1 MPYQS
6 TVRPH
11 PQFMIYPKRKSALD
25 QQAMM
30 YMRVTYD
37 IHSVEKSLGVKI
49 SYDNWDRCTHQISS
63 QPLHDAM
70 IKQRTDEYK
79 QKIMGAY
86 YMLTKDGAEFTIREI
101 LDNAFGNKG
110 TKLYSLMGV
119 FENQIL
125 LMEKQLNTISGKY
138 SDSGTSGGKSNMGKH
153 RTCLRHLK
161 NYLKKEYRLSDI
173 GFSRI
178 NRSFIDGFEIFLKT
192 DAGNSH
198 NSAMKMMQIFKK
210 IYRVAVDNRW
220 TAVNAFAGKRI
231 SFTNVDMPYLTQE
244 EIHVL
249 MDHVFQNARL
259 EHVRDLFIFCCYT
272 GVAYI
277 DLKTLQR
284 KHFEFNPVSKQYF
297 IKKKRH
303 KTNQLFIVPL
313 FGPAKRIL
321 DTRVAGW
328 ETLTPDASIFSVMS
342 NQKYN
347 DYLKEVA
354 AFCGIEKKLKSHMAR
369 HSFAS
374 SVALE
379 NGVSMEST
387 SRMLGHSKISQTQK
401 YGKVNE
407 IKIEKDTRDLF
418 LQLS

>member
-1 MPYQS
+1 MSYQS

-30 YMRVTYD
+30 YMRVSYD

-49 SYDNWDRCTHQISS
+49 SYDDWDRCTHQVSS
-63 QPLHDAM
+63 QPLHDAAL
-70 IKQRTDEYK
+70 KQRTDEYK

-153 RTCLRHLK
+153 RTCLQHLK

-231 SFTNVDMPYLTQE
+231 SFTDVDMPYLTQE

-249 MDHVFQNARL
+249 NHNAFQNARL

-284 KHFEFNPVSKQYF
+284 KHFEYNPVSKQYF
-297 IKKKRH
+297 IKKKRQ

-369 HSFAS
+369 YCFAS
-374 SVALE
+374 SIRIRE
-379 NGVSMEST
+379 RRFHG
-387 SRMLGHSKISQTQK
+387 K
-401 YGKVNE
+401 YFQDARAFQDQPDTE
-407 IKIEKDTRDLF
+407 IREGE
-418 LQLS
+418 